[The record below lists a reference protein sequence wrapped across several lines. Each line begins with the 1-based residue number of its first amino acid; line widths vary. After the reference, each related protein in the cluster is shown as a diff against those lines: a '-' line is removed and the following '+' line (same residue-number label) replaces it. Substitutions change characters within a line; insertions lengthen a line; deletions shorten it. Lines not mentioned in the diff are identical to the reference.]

1 MTKQQAVQLFEEKKI
16 RSVWDDEQEKWYF
29 SIADVVEVLTEST
42 NPTDYIKKMKKR
54 DSLLAKGW
62 GQIVTPLSIQTAGG
76 IQRVKGLKKENLR
89 DNMTNTELILN
100 MLAEAATTDLSKEQN
115 PQSFEENAKVAHK
128 GGNVA
133 RSARLELEKELGK
146 SVVSP
151 LNAKSY
157 INQIKGASNEDDEQL

>member
-1 MTKQQAVQLFEEKKI
+1 MEEEVQFASLTDIITKAWSGKTTKE
-16 RSVWDDEQEKWYF
+16 Y
-29 SIADVVEVLTEST
+29 
-42 NPTDYIKKMKKR
+42 KR
-54 DSLLAKGW
+54 F
-62 GQIVTPLSIQTAGG
+62 
-76 IQRVKGLKKENLR
+76 KGLKKENLR

-157 INQIKGASNEDDEQL
+157 INQIKGASNEDDEQ